1 MRQLLPAYIAKGYLQ
16 AISVVVVLG
25 MLSLRFPPLSVL
37 SSGAIALVAL
47 RKGPKEAGSVLL
59 GSAVAMGILAQ
70 VTIGAFQ
77 VAAVYA
83 LLLWFPVLLLAT
95 ALRAS
100 RNLAL
105 VIEAAVI
112 LGGLAVVAVYT
123 FMANPAE
130 SWFAHMDTTLAPLL
144 KTGPLVV
151 KAESVMENVE
161 LISRY
166 MTGIVV
172 SGSVATLVLSL
183 FLGRWW
189 QSILYYPGGFR
200 EEYLELRMRKGIG
213 YLCLLVVAV
222 AFFATSVVE
231 ELAWN
236 LSALFAV
243 LYLIVGTAIMH
254 TVLSK
259 TKASR
264 FWLAGFYLVLL
275 FIPQIAIPVVLFG
288 FTDSWLDWRGK
299 LVRRSAN

>member
-1 MRQLLPAYIAKGYLQ
+1 MRQLLPSYIAKGYLQ
-16 AISVVVVLG
+16 AILVVVVLA
-25 MLSLRFPPLSVL
+25 MLSLRLPPLSIL
-37 SSGAIALVAL
+37 SSGAIALVTL
-47 RKGPKEAGSVLL
+47 RKGLKEGSSVLFGSV
-59 GSAVAMGILAQ
+59 VVMGILAQ

-83 LLLWFPVLLLAT
+83 LLLWFPVLLLAS
-95 ALRAS
+95 ALRSS

-105 VIEAAVI
+105 VIEAVVI
-112 LGGLAVVAVYT
+112 LGGLAVVAVYS

-130 SWFAHMDTTLAPLL
+130 SWFAHLETTLAPLL
-144 KTGPLVV
+144 KIGPLAV

-166 MTGIVV
+166 MTGIVA

-189 QSILYYPGGFR
+189 QSILYYPGGFQ

-213 YLCLLVVAV
+213 YLCLFVVVVALS
-222 AFFATSVVE
+222 ATTVVE

-236 LSALFAV
+236 LMALFAV
-243 LYLIVGTAIMH
+243 LYLIVGTAILH
-254 TVLSK
+254 TLLLK

-275 FIPQIAIPVVLFG
+275 FIPQFAFPVVLFG
-288 FTDSWLDWRGK
+288 FTDSWLDWRRK
-299 LVRRSAN
+299 LVRNGAD